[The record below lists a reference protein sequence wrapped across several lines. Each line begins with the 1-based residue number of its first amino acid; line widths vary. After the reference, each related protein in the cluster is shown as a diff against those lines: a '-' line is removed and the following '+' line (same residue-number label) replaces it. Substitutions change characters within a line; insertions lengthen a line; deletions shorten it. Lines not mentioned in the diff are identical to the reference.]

1 MADRLKHRAILMAA
15 VLLSV
20 SGRIQAEALPDP
32 TRPSDVGPPAVSGSG
47 SAGTSETGP
56 VLQTVIIP
64 RKGKPKAVIGG
75 ELVVLGG
82 KFGDQTLVRVSE
94 REVVLEGPRGR
105 EVLKLTPG
113 IEKKVVQRS
122 PTRPLAGESKP

>member
-32 TRPSDVGPPAVSGSG
+32 TRPSDVGTAAA
-47 SAGTSETGP
+47 AGTAVTAETGP